1 MPKKQR
7 VPVRFW
13 VYVLVSFA
21 LVVYEATIASSMLLR
36 AGAISFLGAMAFVVG
51 TMFGRQQER
60 QKINPEGPQIGP
72 VPDISD

>member
-13 VYVLVSFA
+13 VYLLVSCA
-21 LVVYEATIASSMLLR
+21 LGIYEATIASSMILR
-36 AGAISFLGAMAFVVG
+36 AGAISFLVVMAFVVG

-60 QKINPEGPQIGP
+60 QKINPQGPQGGP
-72 VPDISD
+72 VPDISV